1 MLRLMVRVE
10 SDEWVFGFPQN
21 DVVIGAAS
29 MNGLVLDH
37 ETVAARHARITHDR
51 GQVTITSLDRAHPTR
66 VNAQDVARS
75 VVREGD
81 VIDIGAYRLGI
92 LDRDPPG
99 LVEKDFLDAI
109 ARAPHDDA
117 PRAVYGDWLEESGRL
132 EDAAFLRA
140 QIEVRRLASDNAR
153 FLELSE
159 TIRELAP
166 RMPYSWRR
174 AVARPAIENC
184 SFEPGVQFEVQ
195 CPKNWDDLERTEKP
209 DERWCKSCK
218 KRVYYA
224 STIPAARRLAIAGQC
239 VSVDLVVP
247 RFEGDL
253 EPQPI
258 QMRGAMLPPR
268 YRTLPPGS

>member
-37 ETVAARHARITHDR
+37 VTVAARHARITHDR
-51 GQVTITSLDRAHPTR
+51 GEVTIVSLDRAHPTR

-99 LVEKDFLDAI
+99 LVEKEFLDAI

-117 PRAVYGDWLEESGRL
+117 PRAVYGDWLEENGRL

-184 SFEPGVQFEVQ
+184 HFEPGVQFEVQ
-195 CPKNWDDLERTEKP
+195 CPKNWDDLERTERP

-224 STIPAARRLAIAGQC
+224 NTIPAARRLAIAGQC

-253 EPQPI
+253 EPRPI

-268 YRTLPPGS
+268 HRMLPPGS